1 MRGMGG
7 VRTVKTQ
14 YVATRGQS
22 CAPPHWEKSSKFE
35 TKGKTDFLLNWQCHM
50 EYLYSFMLDSTFIIL
65 PNIEIIYFLLLAFRN
80 HNHEKDFFCL
90 ELSPEQNQVGIYVT
104 FKRATSLP

>member
-65 PNIEIIYFLLLAFRN
+65 PNI
-80 HNHEKDFFCL
+80 
-90 ELSPEQNQVGIYVT
+90 
-104 FKRATSLP
+104 

>member
-1 MRGMGG
+1 
-7 VRTVKTQ
+7 
-14 YVATRGQS
+14 
-22 CAPPHWEKSSKFE
+22 
-35 TKGKTDFLLNWQCHM
+35 M

-90 ELSPEQNQVGIYVT
+90 KLSPEQNQVGIYVT
-104 FKRATSLP
+104 FKRATSLPWRKSEMRTSSVDRFLVPQMN